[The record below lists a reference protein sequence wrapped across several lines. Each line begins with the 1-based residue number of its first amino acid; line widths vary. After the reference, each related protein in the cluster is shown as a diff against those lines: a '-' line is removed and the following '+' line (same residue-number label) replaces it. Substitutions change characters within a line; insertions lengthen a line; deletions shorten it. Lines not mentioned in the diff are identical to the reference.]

1 MTREAVVLGQVL
13 RRLRNERK
21 LSQEDV
27 AYESGVDRSF
37 LSEIERGIHQP
48 TVSTLFRIARAL
60 GFSVTS
66 IMAEVEEVLSAE
78 EDEKARR

>member
-60 GFSVTS
+60 GTS
-66 IMAEVEEVLSAE
+66 ASAVLAAVEEEIE
-78 EDEKARR
+78 ER